1 MEIIIGMRTQ
11 LLGQLRASGKV
22 SYVEHL
28 LILHVSKLQVMP
40 ASVVF
45 ISHYVSVFM
54 SVYSSL
60 YSELFLIDKI
70 KHYTG
75 CSGKL
80 YGHGL

>member
-1 MEIIIGMRTQ
+1 MRTQ

-54 SVYSSL
+54 SVYPSL
-60 YSELFLIDKI
+60 SSELFLIDKI
-70 KHYTG
+70 KHHTG
-75 CSGKL
+75 CSSKL
-80 YGHGL
+80 YRHGL

>member
-45 ISHYVSVFM
+45 ISHYV
-54 SVYSSL
+54 YS
-60 YSELFLIDKI
+60 
-70 KHYTG
+70 
-75 CSGKL
+75 
-80 YGHGL
+80 